1 MKDNMSLFCAG
12 VFSAIF
18 SSQPDPNRNPMHSTQ
33 AQHAGFLSGSGRVVR
48 VRVGKLSKIV
58 KNFIKICENLINVCL
73 RIEISIYR
81 LIKVVKIEILPK
93 IGKNVLGS
101 RIIIFYISV

>member
-1 MKDNMSLFCAG
+1 
-12 VFSAIF
+12 
-18 SSQPDPNRNPMHSTQ
+18 MHSTR

-93 IGKNVLGS
+93 IDKYLRIES
-101 RIIIFYISV
+101 RIIIFYSFV